1 MSENTIDDEYE
12 KLPNNG
18 DELEDSTCGTVTTT
32 TNLNTTDINTEDN
45 LTTQNET
52 QNETQNDRQNKTQND
67 RQNETQND
75 IYVISINNEPFFY
88 VDNYDDGLEYM
99 WKYARQLM
107 FEEQL
112 FDKCHIN
119 QANHNELHIIHI
131 ERFYIMSYEEVLHR
145 VNINAV
151 KKLNKVL

>member
-18 DELEDSTCGTVTTT
+18 DELGDSTGGTVTTT
-32 TNLNTTDINTEDN
+32 TNTTNLNTTDVNTDVNTEEN

-52 QNETQNDRQNKTQND
+52 PS
-67 RQNETQND
+67 D

-112 FDKCHIN
+112 FDKCHIH

-145 VNINAV
+145 LSIKTV

>member
-18 DELEDSTCGTVTTT
+18 DELQDLTGGTVTTT

-52 QNETQNDRQNKTQND
+52 
-67 RQNETQND
+67 QNETQND

-99 WKYARQLM
+99 WKYTRQLM

-112 FDKCHIN
+112 FDKCHIH

-145 VNINAV
+145 VNINTV